1 MGIIKDYLKGDMDNL
16 RSLKYT
22 EYSTLV
28 KDPYIQKPFDF
39 QYNQIKSRLTDVERF
54 AKILTSKPGLKFQ
67 GNQALLQ
74 QVGALNDLKKSAKK
88 PGGGFN
94 FKGLLKEVGKKALNT
109 AVNNVATTASIIAQ
123 VPVNGTG
130 THFIKGLTPSGYLQS
145 GATRETGLGQFLA
158 DQGIGG
164 GVNGAKSAL
173 NGDSVGVS
181 QNGGGLKAD
190 SILFGNENQTLLS
203 RQQVIAA
210 NKFASDFAGLADNV
224 PSSLANFNPLGAGK
238 VNPLQI
244 GGFKLPDVG
253 KSLLGVSKP
262 PSIPNLSNDYTEYLG
277 KEITQGTTAPA
288 PTNISVQIA
297 RDRKKLE
304 NKLNSEGTVTAEVSN
319 ETIAPLKQTPNYK
332 GKQIN
337 GNYLN
342 DQLYIQTRLKLG
354 DQGNKNATSNVDEL
368 NALAEQTE
376 TILGK
381 DTKDIIPFEFHV
393 LGVGAVADKFLYFRA
408 HLDSLDDT
416 YNGDWAGTRYIG
428 RAEEFYTYQGFKRD
442 INFSFKIAAFSR
454 PELVP
459 LYKKLNHLVGSTAPT
474 YNQSG
479 EFMRGTLT
487 SITIGDYIYQQ
498 RGFISNIGLTWN
510 TTYPW
515 EINVDVG
522 QEGLIARVPHILDV
536 SVNFTPIH
544 NFNVKSNVN
553 LENNETYIGGN
564 RMKEFKKPSV
574 DVGLAQIDNN
584 NSDVANP
591 FSQQTTNLFNLGG

>member
-22 EYSTLV
+22 EYSSLV

-39 QYNQIKSRLTDVERF
+39 QYNQINSRLTDVERF

-94 FKGLLKEVGKKALNT
+94 FKGLLKEVGKKPLNT

-130 THFIKGLTPSGYLQS
+130 THFIKGLTPSGYLQY

-190 SILFGNENQTLLS
+190 SILEGTESTETLLS
-203 RQQVIAA
+203 RQH
-210 NKFASDFAGLADNV
+210 S
-224 PSSLANFNPLGAGK
+224 LGATKLSRVAEDMSNFKFDGIPSLTIPK
-238 VNPLQI
+238 VNPISL
-244 GGFKLPDVG
+244 GASKLPSIG
-253 KSLLGVSKP
+253 KKLLGINKP
-262 PSIPNLSNDYTEYLG
+262 TNLPSLITSDTNFTEYLG
-277 KEITQGTTAPA
+277 KEVIDKDVTSLPKEISTQVAK
-288 PTNISVQIA
+288 
-297 RDRKKLE
+297 DRKILE
-304 NKLNSEGTVTAEVSN
+304 KKFNSEGTATAGVSN

-591 FSQQTTNLFNLGG
+591 FSQQTTDLGG

>member
-22 EYSTLV
+22 EYSSLV

-39 QYNQIKSRLTDVERF
+39 QYNQINSRLTDVERF

-109 AVNNVATTASIIAQ
+109 AVNNVTTTASIIAQ

-130 THFIKGLTPSGYLQS
+130 THFIRGLAPSGYLQS

-173 NGDSVGVS
+173 NGDSIGVS

-190 SILFGNENQTLLS
+190 SVLFGNESQTLLS
-203 RQQVIAA
+203 RQQEVGA
-210 NKFASDFAGLADNV
+210 NKFASDFAGLADSV

-238 VNPLQI
+238 VNTLQI

-253 KSLLGVSKP
+253 KSLLGATKP
-262 PSIPNLSNDYTEYLG
+262 PSVPNLSNDYTEYLG
-277 KEITQGTTAPA
+277 KEITQGATAPA

-304 NKLNSEGTVTAEVSN
+304 NKLNSEGTTTNDTDVKTIKP
-319 ETIAPLKQTPNYK
+319 ETKDLINYN
-332 GKQIN
+332 IN
-337 GNYLN
+337 GQTYL
-342 DQLYIQTRLKLG
+342 DSPVYIQTRLKLG
-354 DQGNKNATSNVDEL
+354 DQGNKNSLGFDEI
-368 NALAEQTE
+368 NALEEST
-376 TILGK
+376 TSLLG
-381 DTKDIIPFEFHV
+381 DQAVDIIPFEFNV
-393 LGVGAVADKFLYFRA
+393 LGIGDVESKYLYFRA
-408 HLDSLDDT
+408 HLDSLNDT
-416 YNGDWAGTRYIG
+416 YNGDWSGTRYIG

-442 INFSFKIAAFSR
+442 INFGFKLAAFSKK
-454 PELVP
+454 ELIP
-459 LYKKLNHLVGSTAPT
+459 LYKKLNLLVGSTAPT
-474 YNQSG
+474 YNKSG

-487 SITIGDYIYQQ
+487 SITIGNYINNQT
-498 RGFISNIGLTWN
+498 GFISSIGLTWN
-510 TTYPW
+510 TSYPW
-515 EINVDVG
+515 EIDLNNENYPV
-522 QEGLIARVPHILDV
+522 LPHLLDV
-536 SVNFTPIH
+536 SVSFTPIH
-544 NFNVKSNVN
+544 NFNVKANVDI
-553 LENNETYIGGN
+553 EEEKYIGQGN
-564 RMKEFKKPSV
+564 NFRPKDNQTVNEGIQTQGIQSV
-574 DVGLAQIDNN
+574 EVQPISA
-584 NSDVANP
+584 P
-591 FSQQTTNLFNLGG
+591 LFGG